1 MQRLFFIE
9 NFGSLKLLRSLCL
22 KYKALSKLQDK
33 NLLMIEITA
42 CHIINFHN
50 SAFFLSSLFHLI
62 LRNKKNPLLVA
73 TNLLRTNLQA
83 TDIYERTKF
92 ISDSKGHRGYTE
104 QKKGNQENYANG
116 FCLYATLWVGY

>member
-22 KYKALSKLQDK
+22 KYKASSKLQDK

-62 LRNKKNPLLVA
+62 LRNKKTLFLSQQTCCAPISKRQIFTIGQSSLA
-73 TNLLRTNLQA
+73 TRKAIEVIQN
-83 TDIYERTKF
+83 
-92 ISDSKGHRGYTE
+92 
-104 QKKGNQENYANG
+104 KKGETRKIMQMVFAY
-116 FCLYATLWVGY
+116 TLPCG